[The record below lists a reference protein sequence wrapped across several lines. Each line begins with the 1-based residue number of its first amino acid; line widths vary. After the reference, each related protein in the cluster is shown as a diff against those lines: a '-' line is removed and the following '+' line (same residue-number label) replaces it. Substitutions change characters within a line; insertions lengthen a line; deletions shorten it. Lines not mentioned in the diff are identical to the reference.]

1 MERAG
6 QTKHRP
12 TGALRRSLR
21 GPARAYVV
29 AGAPA
34 TGKSVL
40 GAQLS
45 RRIGAALLDQD
56 VLTGPLTAVVADL
69 VGAAPGDLDDP
80 RVRSA
85 TRRATYDALI
95 DTAAA
100 CLAAGVPV
108 VLVAPFTTERSE
120 AAAWA
125 GLVERL
131 GAPGGVVLVWT
142 TCPPDELARR
152 LAARGAPRDR
162 RKLADLDGFL
172 NSGVFSPPVV
182 PHVAVDTTIPIAG
195 QITAVLNGTADG
207 RVTGT
212 IDIDVTSSS

>member
-1 MERAG
+1 MEQAG
-6 QTKHRP
+6 QTNRR
-12 TGALRRSLR
+12 TTDALRRRLR

-40 GAQLS
+40 GAELS

-80 RVRSA
+80 RVRSV

-108 VLVAPFTTERSE
+108 VLVAPFTAERSDR
-120 AAAWA
+120 AAWA
-125 GLVERL
+125 RLGERL
-131 GAPGGVVLVWT
+131 GAPGGVVLLWT

-152 LAARGAPRDR
+152 MAARGAPRDR
-162 RKLADLDGFL
+162 RKLADLDRFL
-172 NSGVFSPPVV
+172 NSAVFRPPVV
-182 PHVAVDTTIPIAG
+182 PYVTVDTTVPVAG
-195 QITAVLNGTADG
+195 QLTAVLNDTVGG
-207 RVTGT
+207 RVISTL
-212 IDIDVTSSS
+212 DIDVTSSA